1 MGFVPDLSYQPTIPV
16 VLRRAVEMF
25 GDDDFVVMPDRRIS
39 FREAEAA
46 SRHLAKQ
53 LLAAGV
59 GKGTRVGIHVPTGT
73 EWAVFWLAVTRIGAL
88 AMPFSTLYRP
98 AELRAVLRL
107 GDVAILLSQPMILGK
122 DHETY
127 LEEAVPGLSSC
138 SSGHLRIAEV
148 PYLRSIWLLGESARN
163 WAQNFAVS
171 SGAISHSIDGFDD
184 ELLEAHEAEVTPAD
198 DLHVTFT
205 SGSSASPKAV
215 VHTHGAVLR
224 KTAPVANAGLDTTFP
239 GRALSLMPFFWVG
252 GIQMVAGALQ
262 SGAAVLTLEKIEPSA
277 AIELGR
283 REGATSVLGNP
294 AAMRSMMGSASLDEQ
309 VLPTLRALP
318 KRPWDDA
325 PPSSRGEP
333 ATPLGMT
340 ETLGAWA
347 RVDGF
352 QYRVVDPETGKE
364 VSEGEEGEFLVRGYG
379 VMSGFYKRE
388 RAETFTD
395 DGFYPT
401 GDLGYIENGAVYF
414 KARRS
419 DMIKTK
425 GANVAPAEVEAV
437 LNALPDV
444 RISFVVGLPHPLYGE
459 QVVAAV
465 LPEDGESV
473 DVDALRAHARRVLS
487 SYKVPRVVEVI
498 SEDDITW
505 LPSGK
510 PSKRGVADLLVQRA
524 TELHDPTAS
533 GSLPHHDNDQ

>member
-1 MGFVPDLSYQPTIPV
+1 MPDLPYEPSVPV
-16 VLRRAVEMF
+16 VLRRAVEIF

-39 FREAEAA
+39 FREAEGA

-73 EWAVFWLAVTRIGAL
+73 EWVIFWLAVTRIGAL

-98 AELRAVLRL
+98 AELQTAMRL

-122 DHETY
+122 DHESY
-127 LEEAVPGLSSC
+127 LEEAIHGLSSC
-138 SSGHLRIAEV
+138 SSDHLRMTEV
-148 PYLRSIWLLGESARN
+148 PYLRSVWILGESTRT
-163 WAQNFAVS
+163 WAKSF
-171 SGAISHSIDGFDD
+171 AISSDRSSYAIDGFDD
-184 ELLEAHEAEVTPAD
+184 QILEAHEAEVTPAD

-239 GRALSLMPFFWVG
+239 GRVLSLMPFFWVG
-252 GIQMVAGALQ
+252 GIQMLAGALQ
-262 SGAAVLTLEKIEPSA
+262 SGAAVLTLERIQPAA
-277 AIELGR
+277 AIELGL
-283 REGATSVLGNP
+283 RERATSVLGNP
-294 AAMRSMMGSASLDEQ
+294 AAMRSLMGSTGVDER
-309 VLPTLRALP
+309 VLPTLRPLP
-318 KRPWDDA
+318 ERPWDDA
-325 PPSSRGEP
+325 PLSSRGDQ
-333 ATPLGMT
+333 AAPLGMT
-340 ETLGAWA
+340 ETLGVWA

-352 QYRVVDPETGKE
+352 QYHVVDPKTGKE
-364 VSEGEEGEFLVRGYG
+364 LPEGEEGEFLVRGYG
-379 VMSGFYKRE
+379 LMSGFYKRE
-388 RAETFTD
+388 REDTFTD

-401 GDLGYIENGAVYF
+401 GDLGYVERGAVYF

-425 GANVAPAEVEAV
+425 GANVAPAEVEAA
-437 LNALPDV
+437 LNALSEV
-444 RISFVVGLPHPLYGE
+444 RAAFVVGLPHPVYGE
-459 QVVAAV
+459 EVAVAV
-465 LPEDGESV
+465 LPEEGKVV
-473 DVDALRAHARRVLS
+473 DVDALLAHARRVLS

-498 SEDDITW
+498 SEADITW

-524 TELHDPTAS
+524 NELRGPTVS
-533 GSLPHHDNDQ
+533 D